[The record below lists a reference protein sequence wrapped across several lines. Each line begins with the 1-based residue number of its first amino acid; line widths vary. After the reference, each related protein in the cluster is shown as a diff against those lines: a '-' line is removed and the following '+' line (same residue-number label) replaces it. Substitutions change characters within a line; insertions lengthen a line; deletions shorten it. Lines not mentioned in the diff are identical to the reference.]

1 MKTVLFFKSSELS
14 SCRKKLAGVTAVA
27 RKFGWNV
34 QAVEPVR
41 TEETARQMMGLWKPD
56 GCIVSCGAKTNTF
69 PSSVFGGIPLVY
81 IDRPTENLSKG
92 DSCVYHDSTATA
104 NAAARELLSLNLR
117 HYAYANWPVPLVW
130 NAERRNAFAAVMRQH
145 GQSVSFFE
153 SKLPVSSV
161 KSLPQELADW
171 LDTLPKPVGILAAA
185 DLLSAKIITA
195 ARIAK
200 LSVPDDV
207 AVIGIDN
214 DEELCES
221 SVPSL
226 SSVEP
231 DYVRSGTTAAE
242 ILNDLMVRRVHK
254 PIRMTYPPLQ
264 IVRRESTRRLEK
276 GDKAVSDALEL
287 IRREACSGLSARDVF
302 KLFSCTRRMAEIRF
316 RAATGRSVLEE
327 IRAIRLDK
335 AKELLSGPP
344 LKLEAIANFC
354 GYKSAVAFSLFFK
367 AETGKS
373 PSDWRRPRPSASPL
387 CRQSPALEFRS
398 HPVERRLVHFL

>member
-34 QAVEPVR
+34 QAVEPIR
-41 TEETARQMMGLWKPD
+41 TEETARQMLGLWKPD
-56 GCIVSCGAKTNTF
+56 GCIVSCGAKTNAF
-69 PSSVFGGIPLVY
+69 PSSVFGNIPLVF
-81 IDRPTENLSKG
+81 IDRPHETLAKG

-117 HYAYANWPVPLVW
+117 HYAYANWSVPLVW
-130 NAERRNAFAAVMRQH
+130 NTERRDAFAAVMRQH
-145 GQSVSFFE
+145 GQKVSYFE
-153 SKLPVSSV
+153 SKLPVSSA
-161 KSLPQELADW
+161 KGLPQELSAW
-171 LDTLPKPVGILAAA
+171 LGSLPKPVGILAAA

-200 LSVPDDV
+200 LSVPDEV

-231 DYVRSGTTAAE
+231 DFVRSGTLAAE
-242 ILNDLMVRRVHK
+242 CLSELMDCRTNK
-254 PIRMTYPPLQ
+254 PIRMAYPPLRL
-264 IVRRESTRRLEK
+264 VRRESTRRLPK
-276 GDKAVSDALEL
+276 CDKSVSDALEL
-287 IRREACSGLSARDVF
+287 IRRESCNGLAARDVF
-302 KLFSCTRRMAEIRF
+302 KLFSCSRRMAELRF
-316 RAATGRSVLEE
+316 RAATGRSILEE
-327 IRAIRLDK
+327 IRGIRLAK

-344 LKLEAIANFC
+344 MKLSAIANFC
-354 GYKSAVAFSLFFK
+354 GYRSAVAFSIFFK
-367 AETGKS
+367 AETGITPTAWKL
-373 PSDWRRPRPSASPL
+373 RPLTANN
-387 CRQSPALEFRS
+387 
-398 HPVERRLVHFL
+398 

>member
-41 TEETARQMMGLWKPD
+41 TEETARQMLALWKPD
-56 GCIVSCGAKTNTF
+56 GCIVSCGAKANVF
-69 PSSVFGGIPLVY
+69 PSSVLGKIPHVF
-81 IDRPTENLSKG
+81 IDRPHNALAKD

-117 HYAYANWPVPLVW
+117 HYAYANWSVPLVW
-130 NAERRNAFAAVMRQH
+130 NTERRNAFTAVMGQH
-145 GQSVSFFE
+145 GQKVSYFE
-153 SKLPVSSV
+153 SKFPVSST
-161 KSLPQELADW
+161 KGLPNELSEW
-171 LDTLPKPVGILAAA
+171 LVSLPKPVGILAAA

-207 AVIGIDN
+207 VVIGIDN

-221 SVPSL
+221 SVPSI

-231 DYVRSGTTAAE
+231 DYVRSGTMAAE
-242 ILNDLMVRRVHK
+242 ILNDLMARRMRK
-254 PIRMTYPPLQ
+254 PIRTTYPPLKV
-264 IVRRESTRRLEK
+264 VRRESTRRLPK
-276 GDKAVSDALEL
+276 CDKSVSDALEL
-287 IRREACSGLSARDVF
+287 IRRESCNGLAARDVF
-302 KLFSCTRRMAEIRF
+302 KLFPCSRRMAELRF
-316 RAATGRSVLEE
+316 RAAIGRSILEE
-327 IRAIRLDK
+327 IRGVRLAK

-344 LKLEAIANFC
+344 LKLEAVANFC
-354 GYKSAVAFSLFFK
+354 GYKSAVAFSIFFK
-367 AETGKS
+367 AETGITPTAWKL
-373 PSDWRRPRPSASPL
+373 RPPTANN
-387 CRQSPALEFRS
+387 
-398 HPVERRLVHFL
+398 

>member
-34 QAVEPVR
+34 QAVEPIW
-41 TEETARQMMGLWKPD
+41 TEETARQMLGLWKPD
-56 GCIVSCGAKTNTF
+56 GCIVSCGTKTNAF
-69 PSSVFGGIPLVY
+69 PSSVFGNIPLVF
-81 IDRPTENLSKG
+81 IDRPHETLAKG

-117 HYAYANWPVPLVW
+117 HYAYANWPVPLIW
-130 NAERRNAFAAVMRQH
+130 NKERRDSFTAVMRQH
-145 GQSVSFFE
+145 GQKVSYFE
-153 SKLPVSSV
+153 SKLPVSSA
-161 KSLPQELADW
+161 KGLPQELSVW
-171 LDTLPKPVGILAAA
+171 LGSLPKPVGILAAA

-200 LSVPDDV
+200 LSVPDEV

-231 DYVRSGTTAAE
+231 DFVRSGMLAAE
-242 ILNDLMVRRVHK
+242 CLAELMDCRTSK
-254 PIRMTYPPLQ
+254 PIRMTYPPLRL
-264 IVRRESTRRLEK
+264 VRRESTRRLPK
-276 GDKAVSDALEL
+276 CDKSVSDALEL
-287 IRREACSGLSARDVF
+287 IRRESCNGLAARDVF
-302 KLFSCTRRMAEIRF
+302 KLFSCSRRMAELRF
-316 RAATGRSVLEE
+316 RAATGRSILEE
-327 IRAIRLDK
+327 IRGIRLAK

-344 LKLEAIANFC
+344 MKLEAIANFC
-354 GYKSAVAFSLFFK
+354 GYRSAVAFSIFFK
-367 AETGKS
+367 AETGVT
-373 PSDWRRPRPSASPL
+373 PTDWKLRPLTANN
-387 CRQSPALEFRS
+387 
-398 HPVERRLVHFL
+398 

>member
-1 MKTVLFFKSSELS
+1 MLRMKTVLFFKSSELA

-34 QAVEPVR
+34 QTVNPIR
-41 TEETARQMMGLWKPD
+41 SEEAARQMIDLWNPD
-56 GCIVSCGAKTNTF
+56 GCIVSCGAKANLF
-69 PSSVFGGIPLVY
+69 PSSVLGKISHVF
-81 IDRPTENLSKG
+81 IDRPHETLARG

-117 HYAYANWPVPLVW
+117 HYAYANWSVPLVW
-130 NAERRNAFAAVMRQH
+130 NTERRDAFTAVMRQH
-145 GQSVSFFE
+145 GQEVSYFE
-153 SKLPVSSV
+153 SKLPVSST
-161 KSLPQELADW
+161 KGLPQELSDW
-171 LDTLPKPVGILAAA
+171 LASLPKPVGILAAA
-185 DLLSAKIITA
+185 DLLSAKLITA

-200 LSVPDDV
+200 LSVPDEV

-221 SVPSL
+221 SVPSI

-231 DYVRSGTTAAE
+231 DYVRSGTMAAE
-242 ILNDLMVRRVHK
+242 ILNDLMARRVHK
-254 PIRMTYPPLQ
+254 PIRTTYPPLKV
-264 IVRRESTRRLEK
+264 VRRESTRRLEK
-276 GDKAVSDALEL
+276 GDRAVSDALEL
-287 IRREACSGLSARDVF
+287 IRRESCNGLAARDVF

-327 IRAIRLDK
+327 IRAIRLAK
-335 AKELLSGPP
+335 ATELLSGPP
-344 LKLEAIANFC
+344 LKLEAVANFC

-373 PSDWRRPRPSASPL
+373 PSDWKISVASL
-387 CRQSPALEFRS
+387 RHA
-398 HPVERRLVHFL
+398 

>member
-14 SCRKKLAGVTAVA
+14 PCRKKLAGVTAVA

-41 TEETARQMMGLWKPD
+41 TEETARQLLDLWKPD
-56 GCIVSCGAKTNTF
+56 GCIVSCGAKTNSF
-69 PSSVFGGIPLVY
+69 PSSVFGKIPLVF
-81 IDRPTENLSKG
+81 IDRPHETLAKG

-117 HYAYANWPVPLVW
+117 HYAYANWSVPLVW
-130 NAERRNAFAAVMRQH
+130 NAERRDAFTTVMRQH
-145 GQSVSFFE
+145 GQKVSYFE
-153 SKLPVSSV
+153 SKLPVSST
-161 KSLPQELADW
+161 KGLPQELSEW
-171 LDTLPKPVGILAAA
+171 LASLPKPVGILAAA

-221 SVPSL
+221 SLPSI

-231 DYVRSGTTAAE
+231 DYVRSGTMAAE
-242 ILNDLMVRRVHK
+242 ILNDLMNRHARK
-254 PIRMTYPPLQ
+254 PIRTTYPPLR
-264 IVRRESTRRLEK
+264 IVRRKSTMRFEK
-276 GDKAVSDALEL
+276 TDKAVSDALEL
-287 IRREACSGLSARDVF
+287 IRREACNGLAARDVF
-302 KLFSCTRRMAEIRF
+302 KLFPCSRRMAEIRF

-327 IRAIRLDK
+327 IRAIRLSM
-335 AKELLSGPP
+335 AKDLLSGPP
-344 LKLEAIANFC
+344 MKLEAISNFC
-354 GYKSAVAFSLFFK
+354 GYKSAVAFSIFFK
-367 AETGKS
+367 TETEQTPAG
-373 PSDWRRPRPSASPL
+373 WRKHHQANSL
-387 CRQSPALEFRS
+387 
-398 HPVERRLVHFL
+398 

>member
-41 TEETARQMMGLWKPD
+41 TEETARQLLDLWEPD
-56 GCIVSCGAKTNTF
+56 GCIVSCGAKTNSF
-69 PSSVFGGIPLVY
+69 PSSVFGNIPHVF
-81 IDRPTENLSKG
+81 IDRPQKTLSKG

-117 HYAYANWPVPLVW
+117 HYAYANWPVPQIW
-130 NAERRNAFAAVMRQH
+130 NTERRNAFAAVMRQH
-145 GQSVSFFE
+145 GQKVSYFE

-161 KSLPQELADW
+161 NGLPRELANW
-171 LDTLPKPVGILAAA
+171 LVSIPKPVGILAAA

-200 LSVPDDV
+200 LSVPDEV

-231 DYVRSGTTAAE
+231 DFVRSGTLAAE
-242 ILNDLMVRRVHK
+242 CLTELMDRKTRQ
-254 PIRMTYPPLQ
+254 PIRTTYPPFR
-264 IVRRESTRRLEK
+264 IVRRESTRRLPK
-276 GDKAVSDALEL
+276 GDKSVSDALEL
-287 IRREACSGLSARDVF
+287 IRRESCNGLAARDVF
-302 KLFSCTRRMAEIRF
+302 KSFPCSRRMAELRF

-327 IRAIRLDK
+327 IRAARLAK
-335 AKELLSGPP
+335 AKEILSGPP
-344 LKLEAIANFC
+344 MKLEAVANFC
-354 GYKSAVAFSLFFK
+354 GYKSAVALSIFFK
-367 AETGKS
+367 AETGVTPTVWKN
-373 PSDWRRPRPSASPL
+373 RPQR
-387 CRQSPALEFRS
+387 
-398 HPVERRLVHFL
+398 